1 MAGETDTDAY
11 PRRAE
16 GSPGVR
22 SPSAFL
28 DSPGSRPR
36 SSTRSTSRSSSHSAF
51 EDDDTISIVD
61 LLENLADHRWLFAG
75 VTALCALAALAYAL
89 LATPVYTVDALV
101 QVEDKKGSALGA
113 LSSVAQ
119 ALDVASSPVAGEI
132 EILRSRT
139 NVAQAVEALRM
150 QTQVDVANRL
160 PIVGEWLARRLE
172 RDERGLAI
180 APALPLLDTS
190 RWAWGGESLL
200 IAEFEVPPA
209 MTGKPH
215 SLRVGAQGGWTLHN
229 EDGVQVLQGASTTRA
244 VDNDSGYS
252 LRIAELVARPGT
264 EFELTRHSLKARV
277 EQVRE
282 KLAVNETKRQSGIM
296 RIEYADPDPYAA
308 ARLVNAI
315 AHAYVEQNVQRRSAE
330 ADQSLKFLEEQLP
343 ELRKELDAAEDA
355 LNVFRNEHRTI
366 DIPGEISGLLTQSI
380 ELERT
385 RLDLDLRRK
394 EVDAR
399 YEPAHPVARALRE
412 QLARVNAEQQSMA
425 AQIRS
430 LPLVQQEYLRL
441 SRDVE
446 VTNQLYVSLLNN
458 AQQLRIA
465 RAGTIANV
473 SIVDQAIVPEK
484 ASKPRK
490 ALVVAVGLL
499 GGLAAGFLLAQL
511 LAARHGRVRDPRDLE
526 AVLGL
531 HVAATLPVSPE
542 QSVADGRKRATAPF
556 LLAHARPT
564 ASAIEAL
571 RTLRLNL
578 QLALAETRGGRTILL
593 TSAVPGQGKSF
604 VSANLA
610 YLIANAGPRVLLI
623 DADLRRSS
631 IGRYFAIDETRGLS
645 DILRDRADPAPFVK
659 TDPSVSL
666 SVLGAGPVPANPG
679 ELLTAERLAPL
690 FAWARANYDVVVID
704 APPILPVSDAIVLG
718 GFADVA
724 AFVVRHKRVSQ
735 GDVIDAVQQYQ
746 LTGAPLAGLVFN
758 CFRPS
763 RVRYGYGSRYGYYGG
778 KYGYGPQTPGA

>member
-1 MAGETDTDAY
+1 
-11 PRRAE
+11 
-16 GSPGVR
+16 
-22 SPSAFL
+22 
-28 DSPGSRPR
+28 
-36 SSTRSTSRSSSHSAF
+36 
-51 EDDDTISIVD
+51 
-61 LLENLADHRWLFAG
+61 
-75 VTALCALAALAYAL
+75 
-89 LATPVYTVDALV
+89 
-101 QVEDKKGSALGA
+101 
-113 LSSVAQ
+113 
-119 ALDVASSPVAGEI
+119 
-132 EILRSRT
+132 
-139 NVAQAVEALRM
+139 
-150 QTQVDVANRL
+150 
-160 PIVGEWLARRLE
+160 
-172 RDERGLAI
+172 
-180 APALPLLDTS
+180 
-190 RWAWGGESLL
+190 
-200 IAEFEVPPA
+200 
-209 MTGKPH
+209 
-215 SLRVGAQGGWTLHN
+215 
-229 EDGVQVLQGASTTRA
+229 
-244 VDNDSGYS
+244 
-252 LRIAELVARPGT
+252 
-264 EFELTRHSLKARV
+264 
-277 EQVRE
+277 
-282 KLAVNETKRQSGIM
+282 
-296 RIEYADPDPYAA
+296 
-308 ARLVNAI
+308 
-315 AHAYVEQNVQRRSAE
+315 RSAE

-531 HVAATLPVSPE
+531 HVAATLPESPE
-542 QSVADGRKRATAPF
+542 QAVADARKKVTAPF

-564 ASAIEAL
+564 ASAIESL

-578 QLALAETRGGRTILL
+578 QLALAETKGGRTILL

-631 IGRYFAIDETRGLS
+631 IGRYFAIDEARGLS

-666 SVLGAGPVPANPG
+666 SVLGAGTAPANPG

-758 CFRPS
+758 CFKPS

-778 KYGYGPQTPGA
+778 KYGYGPQTPAR